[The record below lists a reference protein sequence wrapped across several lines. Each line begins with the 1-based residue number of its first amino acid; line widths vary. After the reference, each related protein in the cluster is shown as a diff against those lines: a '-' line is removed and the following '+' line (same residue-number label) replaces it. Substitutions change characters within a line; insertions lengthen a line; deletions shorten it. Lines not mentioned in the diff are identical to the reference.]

1 MKSWAWNCL
10 IYWYRTTLNL
20 EMLSIPDLQKTNRH
34 TCKKY
39 KEDEDLEMN
48 ANKKYFMP
56 LLQDYPTKPF
66 SSLRVSSK

>member
-1 MKSWAWNCL
+1 MKLWAWNCL

-20 EMLSIPDLQKTNRH
+20 EMLSILDLQKTNKH
-34 TCKKY
+34 ICKKY
-39 KEDEDLEMN
+39 KEDLEMN